1 MLETNVLMMGLNIGD
16 RQVDDLYFMSVGH
29 QQPKNV
35 NKFWQQQC
43 QQTLAPTS
51 GHTHQ
56 PWSCCKLKCAG
67 VVQVAIQFDC
77 KKFLKLSGLVIAKS
91 QFKLELDGLI
101 KFFLFL

>member
-1 MLETNVLMMGLNIGD
+1 MMGLNIGD

-51 GHTHQ
+51 GHRHQ
-56 PWSCCKLKCAG
+56 PCSCCKLKCAG

-77 KKFLKLSGLVIAKS
+77 KSFSN
-91 QFKLELDGLI
+91 
-101 KFFLFL
+101 